1 MRFLIITQVFY
12 PDTVSVSQHISDLA
26 FKLSAEGHNVNVLT
40 SLYPYEEKNN
50 TYKLKESIN
59 GVDIERLY
67 QSSFGKKNIIS
78 RVIDFFTFYCS
89 VTFKLIFLNRNKYDV
104 ILGTTVPPLLS
115 FIGVIIAKWKKIKFV
130 YWVMDLQPE
139 LSISSGLIKKDSL
152 TARLFTFFGNYIIKH
167 SNKVISLDRFMTNY
181 LLSRGAKNNIST
193 IPVWPVINDVY
204 NGARMLN
211 PFRLENNFGERIVIM
226 YSGNHAYV
234 HPLDTILETALKLKD
249 NLNFLFVFVGGG
261 VRKKDVTEFKNKFQ
275 LNNIVQLP
283 FQPRENIHNS
293 LGSSDIQVVILGDGQ
308 VGYTHP
314 NKVYGALYIGK
325 SILFIGP
332 KESHVGDIL
341 DELNRNIHVEHGEVD
356 RLVNELNQ
364 FAESKMDVLE
374 KIGTENKKYAELN
387 FDPDVLKNK
396 MVEAVVN

>member
-1 MRFLIITQVFY
+1 MRILIITQVFY

-26 FKLSAEGHNVNVLT
+26 FKLSEEGHSVNVLT

-50 TYKLKESIN
+50 TYKLKECIN
-59 GVDIERLY
+59 GVYIDRLY
-67 QSSFGKKNIIS
+67 QSAFGKKNTFYRI
-78 RVIDFFTFYCS
+78 IDFFTFYFS
-89 VTFKLIFLNRNKYDV
+89 ITIKLLFLNRNKYDV
-104 ILGTTVPPLLS
+104 ILGSTVPPLLS
-115 FIGVIIAKWKKIKFV
+115 FIGVVIAKCKKIKFI

-204 NGARMLN
+204 NGTRMLN
-211 PFRLENNFGERIVIM
+211 PFRLENNFGERVVIM

-234 HPLDTILETALKLKD
+234 HPLDTLLETALRLKD
-249 NLNFLFVFVGGG
+249 NLIFLFVFVGGG

-325 SILFIGP
+325 SILYIGP

-341 DELNRNIHVEHGEVD
+341 DELTRNIHVEHGEVD

-364 FAESKMDVLE
+364 FANLEILE
-374 KIGTENKKYAELN
+374 KIGRENQKYAELN
-387 FDPDVLKNK
+387 FHPEVLKNK
-396 MVEAVVN
+396 MVEALVN